1 MSMDSHKRVLVT
13 IWGLT
18 GALLLGL
25 SAAVAGLLWNA
36 RQDALAEGEARVTR
50 FAAGAEA
57 GMNRSLLSLDMFLAS
72 LAELLDRG
80 EGSALDTGEAAALLR
95 AMARQ
100 NLMLRDVALLDE
112 QGRPLASSA
121 QGQEPPVVELP
132 KGLVAAALAP
142 VVPTLTL
149 ARSPARAPGGEQVLY
164 VARPLRLAD
173 GTRLL
178 AVAQVP
184 VDVLLSVLLQG
195 VSLPEMEVTL
205 ERTQGEL
212 LVGMLSPQ
220 AVAERPGTAVPSL
233 QAMGAQG
240 HFTGFWQQARTR
252 LSGQPALVA
261 ARPLLYPDL
270 WITAS
275 LPQARALA
283 DWRHEAVAVGGGALL
298 FGACLVLA
306 GVFASLYLRRMQRAR
321 ESVASAKATLDQA
334 VGSMVSG
341 FVLLDAA
348 RRIVQWNRPF
358 EEMFPWLV
366 GTVAVG
372 LPYRRVLETTVHY
385 HLPAASAQ
393 EKRDWVERR
402 LLQQRD
408 PQGTHEQSLPNGH
421 FVQITER
428 TTPTGGLV
436 ILYHDVTDLRL
447 AAAEIEQLAFYDQLT
462 GLSNRRLLLDRLSQA
477 CASAVRADAR
487 GAVLFIDLDQFKTL
501 NDTLGHETGDQLLQ
515 QVARRLQG
523 CVRASDTVARLGGDE
538 FVVLLAGLPADA
550 TDAALLAHA
559 VADKILRLLGQPYL
573 IEGQTYHGSCSI
585 GASLFG
591 QLPQTAGELLR
602 QADIA
607 MYQAKAQRGN
617 ALCFFEPSMQ
627 TAINE
632 RARLEADLQQAL
644 GAGQFLLHL
653 QPQFDGAGAMVGA
666 EALLRWQHP
675 VHGLVPPARFIAVA
689 EDSELIV
696 PIGRWV
702 LHSACE
708 LLARWH
714 HEPHLR
720 HMSLSVNVSARQF
733 RQGDFADLVAGV
745 LRDTGAPAQR
755 LELELT
761 ESLVLEHV
769 DDSIAKMHQLR
780 AKGVRFAVDDFGTGY
795 SSLSYLTRL
804 PLQRLKIDKSF
815 VHHLNEQHGD
825 DVVVQTILGMAR
837 NLELEVVA
845 EGVETE
851 AQRDFLARHGCDLY
865 QGYLFAR
872 PMPVAELEAML
883 LPLAQ

>member
-1 MSMDSHKRVLVT
+1 MNMDSHKRVLVIT
-13 IWGLT
+13 WGLI

-25 SAAVAGLLWNA
+25 ATAVTGLLWYA
-36 RQDALAEGEARVTR
+36 RQDALAEGEMRVTR

-72 LAELLDRG
+72 MAELLGGVRG
-80 EGSALDTGEAAALLR
+80 TALDTGDATALLR

-100 NLMLRDVALLDE
+100 NLMLNYVALFDV
-112 QGRPLASSA
+112 QGRTLVSSA
-121 QGQEPPVVELP
+121 QGQEQPVADLPP
-132 KGLVAAALAP
+132 GLVAAALAA
-142 VVPTLTL
+142 VVPTLTV
-149 ARSPARAPGGEQVLY
+149 AQSQVSAPGGERVLY

-173 GTRLL
+173 GTQLL

-184 VDVLLSVLLQG
+184 INAMLSVLLQG
-195 VSLPEMEVTL
+195 VSVPEMEVTL
-205 ERTQGEL
+205 ERAQGEL
-212 LVGMLSPQ
+212 LIGVQAPQ
-220 AVAERPGTAVPSL
+220 AVSERQGLAAPSL
-233 QAMGAQG
+233 QDMGAQG
-240 HFTGFWQQARTR
+240 HYTGFWRQARTR

-261 ARPLLYPDL
+261 ARPLLYPEL

-275 LPQARALA
+275 LPQASALA
-283 DWRHEAVAVGGGALL
+283 DWRNKAVAVGGGALL

-321 ESVASAKATLDQA
+321 QSVASAKATLDQA

-348 RRIVQWNRPF
+348 RCIVQWNRPF
-358 EEMFPWLV
+358 EDMFPWLL

-393 EKRDWVERR
+393 AKRDWVERR
-402 LLQQRD
+402 LRQQRD
-408 PQGTHEQSLPNGH
+408 AQGTHEQSLPNGH
-421 FVQITER
+421 FIQITER
-428 TTPTGGLV
+428 TTPEGGLV

-462 GLSNRRLLLDRLSQA
+462 GLSNRRLLLDRLGQA
-477 CASAVRADAR
+477 CASALRAGAR

-515 QVARRLQG
+515 QVAGRLQG

-559 VADKILRLLGQPYL
+559 VADKILRLLGQPYQ
-573 IEGQTYHGSCSI
+573 IAGQTYHGSCSI

-591 QLPQTAGELLR
+591 QGPQTAGEVLK

-607 MYQAKAQRGN
+607 MYQAKARRGN
-617 ALCFFEPSMQ
+617 ALCFFEPRMQ

-632 RARLEADLQQAL
+632 RARLQTDLQQAI

-702 LHSACE
+702 LKSACE
-708 LLARWH
+708 LLARWRRA
-714 HEPHLR
+714 PHLQ
-720 HMSLSVNVSARQF
+720 HLSLSVNVSARQF
-733 RQGDFADLVAGV
+733 RQGDFAELVSGL
-745 LRDTGAPAQR
+745 LRDTGAPAHR

-837 NLELEVVA
+837 NLDLEVVA

-872 PMPVAELEAML
+872 PMPVADLEAMA
-883 LPLAQ
+883 LPVAQ